1 MPENTCWKPVEPGH
15 NCDWKAMWR
24 QDATI
29 QAIFDVYKEWSLQLQ
44 KCMKGTSPYDV
55 WNGGLSSEQKV
66 QRPCW

>member
-29 QAIFDVYKEWSLQLQ
+29 QAIFDVYKEWSLQL
-44 KCMKGTSPYDV
+44 
-55 WNGGLSSEQKV
+55 
-66 QRPCW
+66 